1 MTDDLTLPLRDR
13 WSTTNSSCPFTE
25 LVENNSTFVHDQ
37 TQTHLCHVSS
47 RCPSTIRATQSSL
60 LIDHFLIKKLTIKA
74 HCNCLLSSILDK
86 THQNCLECLLHRI
99 MSSSSNL
106 LFLIKSPLVPS
117 LVNRSDQ
124 IFHWPDLIQFH
135 KRREKKNL
143 LVSYLQPKNQ
153 KICCLLYV
161 AKDVLLSWCRCITW
175 RLCDLMEVV
184 FWMKKV
190 IFLKSSD
197 EEAFRVKL

>member
-1 MTDDLTLPLRDR
+1 MLRLRLTFASSRLDVRPLLELPNLVYL
-13 WSTTNSSCPFTE
+13 STTFSSK
-25 LVENNSTFVHDQ
+25 NW
-37 TQTHLCHVSS
+37 
-47 RCPSTIRATQSSL
+47 QS
-60 LIDHFLIKKLTIKA
+60 KLTAIA
-74 HCNCLLSSILDK
+74 FYHRSSIKHIK
-86 THQNCLECLLHRI
+86 TALNAFFIESCRLHQI
-99 MSSSSNL
+99 YSFWSNL
-106 LFLIKSPLVPS
+106 LLFPLLWTDLI
-117 LVNRSDQ
+117 RSFTDQ
-124 IFHWPDLIQFH
+124 IWSNST
-135 KRREKKNL
+135 KEGKKKNL